1 MWIRG
6 YPPGAVVASRAL
18 RDGSCSTIR
27 LSAAR
32 RVLSLASKT
41 SVLLFL
47 KVGFFS
53 ASLAL
58 LSACDSVQGY
68 PQDPDNSTAIIASF
82 DPNWDTDYSL
92 SPNPEARRRYRDLIV
107 LNRMRAYD
115 IEFDNFERGLYG
127 QGNSLAVAG
136 SLATITMG
144 AVGGVAGGA
153 VTKAALNSASAAVTG
168 AEGAISKEL
177 YYQRT
182 LPALIAQMEANRT
195 NAKLGILAGI
205 KQPDSAYP
213 LVQAYADLESLKAA
227 GGVPMAIS
235 NVTQIAS
242 ANAQDANDAL
252 QVVSRETFRTSVSAS
267 GTTLDN
273 WLAKDVRANTAQLRS
288 WMNGHGL
295 KGKQLQEFLNQPAY
309 EAQREQAIKFLVK

>member
-1 MWIRG
+1 M
-6 YPPGAVVASRAL
+6 
-18 RDGSCSTIR
+18 
-27 LSAAR
+27 
-32 RVLSLASKT
+32 LSLASKT

-195 NAKLGILAGI
+195 NAKL
-205 KQPDSAYP
+205 
-213 LVQAYADLESLKAA
+213 
-227 GGVPMAIS
+227 
-235 NVTQIAS
+235 
-242 ANAQDANDAL
+242 
-252 QVVSRETFRTSVSAS
+252 
-267 GTTLDN
+267 
-273 WLAKDVRANTAQLRS
+273 
-288 WMNGHGL
+288 
-295 KGKQLQEFLNQPAY
+295 
-309 EAQREQAIKFLVK
+309 